1 MTISSISKKLAFQFV
16 PHLGP
21 IGLMGSAIGVPD
33 RWQRELLE
41 GNFKR
46 VLLLCSRQSGK
57 SSTVAVIAAYRAF
70 SSPAS
75 DIIIVSSTQV
85 QASEMLR
92 RVAYV
97 LRMVDVKYSQHSIL
111 RIELSNGS
119 RVLALASNEQ
129 SVRGYSKVSL
139 VIIDEAA
146 RVADELYYT
155 LTPMLAVSDGDLIAL
170 STPFGAR
177 GWFWS
182 AWTQDPE
189 DDWYRVTVPATECPR
204 LSEEFLAQE
213 RRRMGEL
220 WYRQEYE
227 CQFIDATHSIFKYE
241 LLNSLIRRDIEAT
254 RWKVWVR

>member
-1 MTISSISKKLAFQFV
+1 MA
-16 PHLGP
+16 
-21 IGLMGSAIGVPD
+21 SAIGPPD
-33 RWQRELLE
+33 SWQTELLE
-41 GNFKR
+41 GDFKR

-70 SSPAS
+70 TSPGS
-75 DIIIVSSTQV
+75 DIVIVSSTQV

-92 RVAYV
+92 RVSYV
-97 LRMVDVKYSQHSIL
+97 LRMVNVKYVQHSVL

-129 SVRGYSKVSL
+129 SVRGYSKVAL

-146 RVADELYYT
+146 RVSDELYYT
-155 LTPMLAVSDGDLIAL
+155 LTPMLAVSDGDLMAL
-170 STPFGAR
+170 TTPFGAR
-177 GWFWS
+177 GWFWA

-189 DDWYRVTVPATECPR
+189 EDWYRVTVTASECPR
-204 LSEEFLAQE
+204 LSADFLTQE

-241 LLNSLIRRDIEAT
+241 LIHSLVRNDIEASI
-254 RWKVWVR
+254 WKRWVR